1 MGYFSQIYT
10 SDLPSRA
17 INVYMYLK
25 NCAGMK
31 GQCYPSIATI
41 ARELKLSRSTVQR
54 AITDLS
60 KAGFISREQR
70 YRESGAKSSTLYTL
84 R

>member
-1 MGYFSQIYT
+1 MGYFSRIYT
-10 SDLPSRA
+10 SDLPARA
-17 INVYMYLK
+17 ITVYMYLK
-25 NCAGMK
+25 DRAGLK
-31 GQCYPSIATI
+31 GHCYPSIATM

-70 YRESGAKSSTLYTL
+70 RRENGANSSTLYTL